1 MIDQQNFKVVSV
13 TPPAAII
20 DDAAVVTA
28 FIDTAGFDYCNIFV
42 YSGATDIAMVSLA
55 VQESDVSG
63 SGYANVP
70 GLIWGTSTNI
80 DGDVSGVP
88 TALDDNLHQVAQVDL
103 LGRKRYLDVSCVM
116 GDGSAG
122 GFIAI
127 HALLSRAGES
137 PVTVA
142 QMGCNEVLRV

>member
-28 FIDTAGFDYCNIFV
+28 VIDTRGFDYCNIFV
-42 YSGATDIAMVSLA
+42 YSGATDIAMVSLS
-55 VQESDVSG
+55 VQESDASSSG
-63 SGYANVP
+63 FANVT
-70 GLIWGTSTNI
+70 GLVWGTSSNI
-80 DGDVSGVP
+80 DGVLSGVP
-88 TALDDNLHQVAQVDL
+88 TALDDNQTQLAQVDL

-116 GDGSAG
+116 GDGTAG
-122 GFIAI
+122 GYVAI
-127 HALLSRAGES
+127 LALLSRAGES